1 MKISDSVWS
10 LEIPFRIPAG
20 GGQFMERSVNA
31 FMAVDRGICLIDA
44 GVAGSEGP
52 ILAMVRDTGR
62 DPSEISPLVLTHSHP
77 DHIGGA
83 WSIQKVTECLIAA
96 HPAERVW
103 IEDTGLQARERP
115 IPGFSTL
122 VEGPVMVDRLL
133 GDGDRVGIGEERYL
147 TVIHTPGHSPGS
159 ISLFLGDEGVL
170 FSGDAI
176 PAKGEVPVYDD
187 PFASLRS
194 IDKLEEL
201 PGVKILLPSWD
212 RPKTGAGI
220 RRAMTDGKEVIRTL
234 HAAVV
239 RAAEKEG
246 DPAKVTLKVVEDLG
260 LPEAVLPVL
269 GRTVGG
275 HLRAMKRGGEMRKRD

>member
-1 MKISDSVWS
+1 MAFLV
-10 LEIPFRIPAG
+10 AG
-20 GGQFMERSVNA
+20 KEA
-31 FMAVDRGICLIDA
+31 CLIDA
-44 GVAGSEGP
+44 GVAGSAGP
-52 ILAMVRDTGR
+52 ILAMVRGSGR
-62 DPSEISPLVLTHSHP
+62 DPGGISILILTHSHP
-77 DHIGGA
+77 DHVGGA
-83 WSIQKVTECLIAA
+83 LAFQRATGCIIAA